1 MFEEMALMKALQDR
15 GRRFECRERMVDPAL
30 PLSVWQISAERN
42 PAAAPA
48 EWRKSANFQ
57 KKFSIFLAEPG
68 GFSPIVNLQ
77 AWNNRVLRQWCRI
90 KQPGVGDDL
99 L

>member
-1 MFEEMALMKALQDR
+1 
-15 GRRFECRERMVDPAL
+15 
-30 PLSVWQISAERN
+30 VWQIGAERDA
-42 PAAAPA
+42 PAAPA
-48 EWRKSANFQ
+48 ERRKSAYLQ

-68 GFSPIVNLQ
+68 GFPPIVNLQ

-90 KQPGVGDDL
+90 KEPGVGDDL